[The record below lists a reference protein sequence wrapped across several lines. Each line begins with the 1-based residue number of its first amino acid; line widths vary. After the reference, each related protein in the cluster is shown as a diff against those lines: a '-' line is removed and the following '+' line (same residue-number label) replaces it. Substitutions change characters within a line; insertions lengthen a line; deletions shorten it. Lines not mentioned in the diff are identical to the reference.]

1 MDGEA
6 KIVDLLDVPC
16 EWGNSVRIYVFGKD
30 VKLIDLLKSANMVG
44 AVGRVR
50 TNPSDKSVRLEL
62 YKGKRMLS
70 VYKKGKRII
79 ADEFEW
85 REQ

>member
-6 KIVDLLDVPC
+6 KIADLLDAPC
-16 EWGNSVRIYVFGKD
+16 EWGSSVRIYDFGKD
-30 VKLIDLLKSANMVG
+30 VRLDELLKSANMVG
-44 AVGRVR
+44 AAGRVR
-50 TNPSDKSVRLEL
+50 VNPSDKSVRLEL
-62 YKGKRMLS
+62 RKGKRMLS

-85 REQ
+85 RG